1 MYDDLYCKTTFGT
14 VKAVPRLKQ
23 YHAVREEYLFE
34 NASNVTKLN
43 MYNFSTTN

>member
-1 MYDDLYCKTTFGT
+1 MMTYIARLPLG
-14 VKAVPRLKQ
+14 RLKQ

-43 MYNFSTTN
+43 MYNFLTTN